1 MKRKSSPIPPGVT
14 MLYTDPMDYHLK
26 ESNLGYVWWWNPDVK
41 DILTLKVRCASILS
55 YKASQSTID
64 NNKNYLSRKFINS
77 LEMEERRKSG
87 NTNNRY
93 GYNNPSPFANLKP
106 NITVQQV
113 RNDPM
118 TGIKVVGVSAYLGNK
133 EEILVMLPGDY
144 LYVMDMTSFVESCAR
159 GDVVNGVLQS
169 EFIWISNGN
178 RLQLIRKDSPYHQSF
193 LKTGE

>member
-14 MLYTDPMDYHLK
+14 MLYTDPMDYHLT
-26 ESNLGYVWWWNPDVK
+26 ETRLGYVWWWNPDFK

-64 NNKNYLSRKFINS
+64 NNKGYLSRKFINS
-77 LEMEERRKSG
+77 LEMEEKRK
-87 NTNNRY
+87 NPTNGSRY

-113 RNDPM
+113 RNEPM
-118 TGIKVVGVSAYLGNK
+118 SGIKVVGVSAYLGNK
-133 EEILVMLPGDY
+133 EEILILLPGDY
-144 LYVMDMTSFVESCAR
+144 LYVMDMTSFVESIAR

-169 EFIWISNGN
+169 EFIWASNGSRIN
-178 RLQLIRKDSPYHQSF
+178 LIRKDSPYHQS
-193 LKTGE
+193 LMKTGE